1 MHLPDDEFDPDD
13 NFAIGHAPHVDI
25 DEDAA
30 TETLVWQ
37 FLLLINPGDEETAL
51 QQFSTYQE
59 AASHADGEE
68 FEPAWALKDIIDW
81 KSGFQVRAG
90 DTATLIESITE
101 LVSRWN
107 LEIDWGV
114 DDPDD
119 DDSLA
124 EASLYSL
131 LQAAYEALR
140 TYGYTLW
147 VWEADADTMAGWI
160 TLTQDNEAMRTI
172 APALGIKLG

>member
-1 MHLPDDEFDPDD
+1 MHPPDTDFDPDD
-13 NFAIGHAPHVDI
+13 NFANGTDPDLEI

-51 QQFSTYQE
+51 HQFAAYQD
-59 AASHADGEE
+59 AATQAGGDD
-68 FEPAWALKDIIDW
+68 FDPPRVLKDIIDW
-81 KSGFQVRAG
+81 KSGFQVRDGEA
-90 DTATLIESITE
+90 ATLVESITE

-107 LEIDWGV
+107 LVLDWGV

-119 DDSLA
+119 DEFLA
-124 EASLYSL
+124 EATLFGL

-147 VWEADADTMAGWI
+147 VWNADAETTAGWI
-160 TLTQDNEAMRTI
+160 TLTRDNEAMRTI